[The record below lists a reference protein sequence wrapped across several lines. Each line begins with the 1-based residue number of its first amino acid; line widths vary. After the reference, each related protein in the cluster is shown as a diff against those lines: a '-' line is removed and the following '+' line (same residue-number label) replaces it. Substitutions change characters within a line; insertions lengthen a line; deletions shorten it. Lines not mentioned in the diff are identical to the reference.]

1 MRYVAA
7 LKPSNSPVWIFCN
20 QEYADAITD
29 IESLT
34 EYLRGY
40 AYCGA
45 NENTIRT
52 AKNRSGAHVTYIPF
66 YWNDTRRTISQ
77 LAQGLGVIE
86 PMPTPF
92 DHYTSDRRVSINAY
106 LLSTLE
112 ATGTL
117 SETSTKGPV
126 PIYKLVEENYA
137 IGLNSGGLSYRCR
150 ITSSATDN
158 LSSIGSGS
166 TTGIGTGIKVG
177 IYTSQYQHA
186 GSTTSSTSGYD
197 FILNWTSRV
206 SPKNPQFK
214 HSRPLTRA
222 EIKGSAVIREANPN
236 FSVLSLGSTSLTK
249 QLFPM
254 TDTSIKSVVQV
265 IGSSLV
271 KFSIETVTMVP
282 VGEHQVDLT
291 VKLPIVQTA
300 IKV

>member
-52 AKNRSGAHVTYIPF
+52 AKNRRSSIVTYIPF
-66 YWNDTRRTISQ
+66 YWQDTRRTISQ

-112 ATGTL
+112 GTGTL
-117 SETSTKGPV
+117 RETYTKGPV
-126 PIYKLVEENYA
+126 PIFKTVEGNYS

-150 ITSSATDN
+150 IRSSGTDN
-158 LSSIGSGS
+158 LSSIGAGS

-177 IYTSQYQHA
+177 VYTNQYQHA
-186 GSTTSSTSGYD
+186 GSATSSTSGYD

-206 SPKNPQFK
+206 TAFQSQFNYA
-214 HSRPLTRA
+214 RPLTRA
-222 EIKGSAVIREANPN
+222 EMVGSNVIREADPN
-236 FSVLSLGSTSLTK
+236 FSVLTLDSPSITKNLT
-249 QLFPM
+249 PM
-254 TDTSIKSVVQV
+254 TDTPIKSVIQV

-271 KFSIETVTMVP
+271 KFNIDTVTMVP
-282 VGEHQVDLT
+282 VGEHQIDLT
-291 VKLPIVQTA
+291 VKLPIIQTA

>member
-7 LKPSNSPVWIFCN
+7 LKPSTAPVWIFCN

-45 NENTIRT
+45 NDNTVRT
-52 AKNRSGAHVTYIPF
+52 AKRRRGANVTYIPF
-66 YWNDTRRTISQ
+66 YWQDTRRTISQ

-92 DHYTSDRRVSINAY
+92 DHYASDRRVVINAY
-106 LLSTLE
+106 LLNTLE

-117 SETSTKGPV
+117 GETFTKGPV
-126 PIYKLVEENYA
+126 PIYKLVETNYA

-150 ITSSATDN
+150 ITSSGTDN
-158 LSSIGSGS
+158 LSSMGGGS
-166 TTGIGTGIKVG
+166 THGIGTGIKAGV
-177 IYTSQYQHA
+177 YTAQYQHA
-186 GSTTSSTSGYD
+186 GSATSSTSGYD
-197 FILNWTSRV
+197 FILNWTSHA
-206 SPKNPQFK
+206 SPYRPEFRY
-214 HSRPLTRA
+214 SRPLTRA
-222 EIKGSAVIREANPN
+222 EIKGNPAIREADPN
-236 FSVLSLGSTSLTK
+236 FSTLSLGPTSLTK

-254 TDTSIKSVVQV
+254 TDTPIKSVVQV

-271 KFSIETVTMVP
+271 KFSIDTVTMVP
-282 VGEHQVDLT
+282 VGEHQIDLT